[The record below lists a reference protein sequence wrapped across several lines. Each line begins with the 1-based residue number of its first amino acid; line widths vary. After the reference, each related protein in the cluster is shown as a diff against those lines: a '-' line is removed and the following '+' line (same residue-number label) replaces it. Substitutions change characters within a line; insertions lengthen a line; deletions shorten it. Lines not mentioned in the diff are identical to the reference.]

1 MLNVPLLLVLIVVIT
16 LAFDYINGFHDTANA
31 IATVVSTRVLSPRNA
46 IIMATCLNFIG
57 ALVSTQVAKTVASG
71 LIDTARFQIV
81 DIHQPEVFV
90 AKLKTP
96 SDSVS
101 QYLANQL
108 SPDTQQLLAKHQK
121 VGTPSLEL
129 QTALVNDLNLVI
141 QRSDLYS
148 VERFARLPIKPKTLE
163 KARNPSKLKLE
174 ELTNINR
181 SLLEK
186 AYPHELA
193 SNQQVFQV
201 VILAA
206 VLGAIVWNLI
216 TWKFGIPSSSSHALI
231 GGLCGAAMI
240 HGGLSFVLWGG
251 ILHKVLIPLVG
262 SPIMGFIIGY
272 LLMSSIFR
280 FLANA
285 HPGRVSSS
293 FRQLQIIS
301 AAAMAFTHGLNDA
314 QKSMG
319 IITMTLVSTRMI
331 TEPVVPIWVVLACA
345 AAMALGTSAGG
356 WRIIKTM
363 GHKIIRLEPVHGFAA
378 ETSAAIV
385 LFVSSHFGM
394 PVSTTHVISGSI
406 FGVGSSK
413 RMSAV
418 RWGVAQNMVVAWILT
433 LPASALIAAL
443 SYQTIIT
450 LGLGQQ

>member
-1 MLNVPLLLVLIVVIT
+1 MLSVSLLVILIVVVT

-57 ALVSTQVAKTVASG
+57 ALTSTQVAKTVAAG

-81 DIHQPEVFV
+81 DIHQPEAF
-90 AKLKTP
+90 AEKLHNP
-96 SDSVS
+96 AEPVS
-101 QYLANQL
+101 RYIAEQL
-108 SPDTQQLLAKHQK
+108 SPATKQLLSQNASTT
-121 VGTPSLEL
+121 GPSPEL
-129 QTALVNDLNLVI
+129 QTAIVDELNLI
-141 QRSDLYS
+141 LQRFDLYS
-148 VERFARLPIKPKTLE
+148 AERFAAIPLKTKTIE
-163 KARNPSKLKLE
+163 KAKAPEKLKPEGLAA
-174 ELTNINR
+174 LNR

-186 AYPHELA
+186 AYPYELA
-193 SNQQVFQV
+193 SNQQIFQV

-206 VLGAIVWNLI
+206 VFGAIVWNLI

-231 GGLCGAAMI
+231 GGLCGAAMM
-240 HGGLSFVLWGG
+240 HGGIPFVLWNG

-262 SPIMGFIIGY
+262 SPLMGFIIGFIIMT
-272 LLMSSIFR
+272 LIFR
-280 FLANA
+280 SCSNV

-293 FRQLQIIS
+293 FRRLQILS

-319 IITMTLVSTRMI
+319 IITMTLVSTRI
-331 TEPVVPIWVVLACA
+331 INEPVVPLWVVLSCA
-345 AAMALGTSAGG
+345 TAMALGTSAGG

-385 LFVSSHFGM
+385 LSIASHFGM

-418 RWGVAQNMVVAWILT
+418 RWGVAQNMVTAWILT
-433 LPASALIAAL
+433 LPASALVAAL
-443 SYQTIIT
+443 TYQGLIFM
-450 LGLGQQ
+450 GLGQ